1 MKRTNRQF
9 RIGGVDQYAD
19 LDLGCRDGLKF
30 HALVGEGPE
39 HGLGHTRVTAHADAD
54 DRDLGHILVNAQLL
68 EAELALG
75 GAHQFS
81 GPGGVAT
88 ASGLLFITG
97 GGAELFAIDAESG
110 AVLWSFP
117 LGQIGYSNPMV
128 FRATNGRTYVVV
140 ATGNG
145 AGAALRAFALPAP
158 R

>member
-1 MKRTNRQF
+1 MGDTPAIRR
-9 RIGGVDQYAD
+9 
-19 LDLGCRDGLKF
+19 
-30 HALVGEGPE
+30 HPAL
-39 HGLGHTRVTAHADAD
+39 RA
-54 DRDLGHILVNAQLL
+54 
-68 EAELALG
+68 LALPPLG
-75 GAHQFS
+75 VAGA
-81 GPGGVAT
+81 PGAVAT

-110 AVLWSFP
+110 AVLRSFP